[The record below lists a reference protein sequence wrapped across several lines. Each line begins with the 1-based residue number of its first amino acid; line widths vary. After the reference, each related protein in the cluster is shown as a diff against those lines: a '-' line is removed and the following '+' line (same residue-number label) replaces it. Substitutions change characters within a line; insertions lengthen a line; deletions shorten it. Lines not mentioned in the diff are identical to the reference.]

1 VPGPFLPSIN
11 QSYQVGI
18 WALEHVLTV
27 SALLRFARLCG
38 SRRGILTAAGRGEW
52 QAVQVAS
59 VGAIAGLTSR
69 YAVGTGLG
77 TIAKVGVL
85 RGNRSPS
92 NGRPLAF

>member
-27 SALLRFARLCG
+27 SALLRFAPLCG

-52 QAVQVAS
+52 LGGTGRAS
-59 VGAIAGLTSR
+59 VGAIADLTSR

-77 TIAKVGVL
+77 TIAKVG
-85 RGNRSPS
+85 
-92 NGRPLAF
+92 